1 MKNAILRLSK
11 IVFQKIFIFATK
23 LLPGLRPTN
32 LQRKQKRQKK
42 VTKIQNNQ
50 FTYTVY
56 SKKNCSF
63 CDRAIILLQ
72 DRDHHVV
79 VKKIDEDISYFAE
92 MREKAPDMRT
102 MPVIF
107 KDDQL
112 IGGYSDL
119 IDSLHDE

>member
-1 MKNAILRLSK
+1 M
-11 IVFQKIFIFATK
+11 
-23 LLPGLRPTN
+23 
-32 LQRKQKRQKK
+32 
-42 VTKIQNNQ
+42 TKIQNNQ

-56 SKKNCSF
+56 SKKNCSY

-72 DRDHHVV
+72 DQDYHVV
-79 VKKIDEDISYFAE
+79 VKKIDEDLSYFTE

>member
-1 MKNAILRLSK
+1 
-11 IVFQKIFIFATK
+11 
-23 LLPGLRPTN
+23 
-32 LQRKQKRQKK
+32 
-42 VTKIQNNQ
+42 
-50 FTYTVY
+50 
-56 SKKNCSF
+56 
-63 CDRAIILLQ
+63 LQ

-79 VKKIDEDISYFAE
+79 IKKIDEDIVHFNE

>member
-1 MKNAILRLSK
+1 M
-11 IVFQKIFIFATK
+11 
-23 LLPGLRPTN
+23 
-32 LQRKQKRQKK
+32 
-42 VTKIQNNQ
+42 TKIQNKQ

-63 CDRAIILLQ
+63 CDRAIILLR

-79 VKKIDEDISYFAE
+79 VKKIDEDISYFNE

>member
-1 MKNAILRLSK
+1 M
-11 IVFQKIFIFATK
+11 TK
-23 LLPGLRPTN
+23 KL
-32 LQRKQKRQKK
+32 
-42 VTKIQNNQ
+42 NNQ

-72 DRDHHVV
+72 DRNHNVV
-79 VKKIDEDISYFAE
+79 VKKIDEDTSCFIE
-92 MREKAPDMRT
+92 MREKAPEMKT

-107 KDDQL
+107 KDNQL

-119 IDSLHDE
+119 IDSFRNE

>member
-1 MKNAILRLSK
+1 M
-11 IVFQKIFIFATK
+11 
-23 LLPGLRPTN
+23 
-32 LQRKQKRQKK
+32 
-42 VTKIQNNQ
+42 TKILNNNT
-50 FTYTVY
+50 TYTVY

-72 DRDHHVV
+72 DRDQHVV
-79 VKKIDEDISYFAE
+79 IKKIDEDILHFNE

>member
-1 MKNAILRLSK
+1 M
-11 IVFQKIFIFATK
+11 
-23 LLPGLRPTN
+23 
-32 LQRKQKRQKK
+32 
-42 VTKIQNNQ
+42 TKIQNNQ

-107 KDDQL
+107 RDDQL

-119 IDSLHDE
+119 IDSFHDE

>member
-1 MKNAILRLSK
+1 M
-11 IVFQKIFIFATK
+11 
-23 LLPGLRPTN
+23 LLEDLN
-32 LQRKQKRQKK
+32 
-42 VTKIQNNQ
+42 
-50 FTYTVY
+50 
-56 SKKNCSF
+56 
-63 CDRAIILLQ
+63 
-72 DRDHHVV
+72 HHVV
-79 VKKIDEDISYFAE
+79 IKKIDEDIVHFNE